1 MRTSNSYDFTRQ
13 KLQKNAVPS
22 MRYDGK
28 EDFAKWQKKASEKLW
43 ELLGLSRIQ
52 KCEDDFLIESEE
64 QKEGYRRIHFSFQS
78 EKGYYVPCC
87 ALLPDDLKYPQKTIV
102 CIQGHSRGMHIS
114 YGEPKFE
121 GDVQSLSDG
130 DRDFAI
136 RALQE
141 GYAAVCIEQRYM
153 GRCGQTSQGTP
164 SCLSQGTVL
173 PSLLIGRTAI
183 GERVWDVMRLIDVIE
198 KHFPMLD
205 KEHIVCLGNSGGGT
219 TTFYA
224 ACLEE
229 RIKCAVPSC
238 SVCTFKDSI
247 GAMQH
252 CSCNY
257 IPNIVNYFDMGDLG
271 GLIAPRA
278 LVVVNGRKDEIFPD
292 SGVREAY
299 AIIQEVYRAAGVSNR
314 CRMVTGEGGHRFYAD
329 VAWKE
334 IHDLMD

>member
-1 MRTSNSYDFTRQ
+1 MRNSNSYDFIRQ
-13 KLQKNAVPS
+13 NLQKQAAPS
-22 MRYDGK
+22 MRYSGK
-28 EDFAKWQKKASEKLW
+28 EELVEWQKRAKVKLW
-43 ELLGLSRIQ
+43 ELLGLNRMQ
-52 KCEDDFLIESEE
+52 ECEEDFFIEREE
-64 QKEGYRRIHFSFQS
+64 QKEGYREVHFSFQS

-87 ALLPDDLKYPQKTIV
+87 ALLPDNMKYSQKTAI
-102 CIQGHSRGMHIS
+102 CIQGHSTGMHIS
-114 YGEPKFE
+114 YGVSKFE
-121 GDVQSLSDG
+121 GDVQRLNEG

-153 GRCGQTSQGTP
+153 GRCGQTSHGNP
-164 SCLSQGTVL
+164 SCLLQGTAL

-205 KEHIVCLGNSGGGT
+205 KEHLVCLGNSGGGT
-219 TTFYA
+219 STFYA
-224 ACLEE
+224 ACLDE

-257 IPNIVNYFDMGDLG
+257 IPDIVNYFDMGDLG

-329 VAWKE
+329 IAWKE
-334 IHDLMD
+334 IHDLMN